1 MALNSSTRRSSDP
14 WHGNKPSHD
23 SFDTWVSRN
32 GKDAFKDFKKAH
44 PSTKLSY
51 DTWRQT
57 DQVFGPYLFYVTSMI
72 WNEDGDSDDGSTKRR
87 RISRVPDENPKKTA
101 TTNGN
106 GAPRTAGSATPTP
119 AANLDEVIASGK
131 RKRKPRKKYMSDELV
146 ASDGEPA
153 DEVEAATPITEEE
166 TPAAPAIAING
177 RRKSTTRK
185 PRKKPISDETISPED
200 ENEDPMEVDAHPI
213 ASPLPVRSAPR
224 TAAAA
229 KQAESPKKATPKQV
243 SLKKSRKSFLVRL
256 PFHLWDAV
264 NLEDKSEEMVL
275 DEDTDNGE
283 ASIAEVSRPATTS
296 ATKSKPATSNDL
308 ETETHADEAVDPEDE
323 GTPDPSAANTRRGLR
338 NRKPAQQRPYYH
350 DAQVFEDVETEE
362 EVEVDSE
369 LEAVSREESLEAPPP
384 SKPKHFKGKGRAWK
398 KDGSDEDEEFVTPKE
413 KKAAKAAQAK
423 ADREKVKSE
432 KAKVAEEAQDITWAL
447 WDALIQD
454 TDHLWN
460 PNNPNNPD
468 HISNRDKQKQ
478 EPQTNGSANDVAQHA
493 PKETPKETPK
503 QKKKGG
509 RAKKN
514 LSEDIVRD
522 DSDDEAPQATPS
534 QPPKRGR
541 GRPRK
546 SALSSEIVRDDS
558 DDEAPAAS
566 KQASPPA
573 QEAASPEEPLGLT
586 TPPKTKSTSRPSTAK
601 STTEATTPKKRGRP
615 RKSSAATTPAK
626 LTTKAAR
633 EAEDDQLQRH
643 GSTATDTAEPKTT
656 ETRTSIS
663 AAPEDCPMPNV
674 NRGAALV
681 ESLYPREQRKPSHA
695 SSESTPAPDSAPE
708 PVHRA
713 PPAPSMLPA
722 AAPVE
727 NKLKEVAAV
736 ARPDETSQDETKTL
750 NAALALT
757 EAKSESP
764 VETPIIE
771 DEDEGNM
778 SADMELSSDSEL

>member
-1 MALNSSTRRSSDP
+1 MALNGSTRRSSDP
-14 WHGNKPSHD
+14 WHGNKPTHD
-23 SFDTWVSRN
+23 SFDTWVNRN

-44 PSTKLSY
+44 PTTKHSY
-51 DTWRQT
+51 DSWRQT

-87 RISRVPDENPKKTA
+87 RISHVPDENPKRTA

-106 GAPRTAGSATPTP
+106 GAPRSAGSATPTP
-119 AANLDEVIASGK
+119 AANLDEINASGK
-131 RKRKPRKKYMSDELV
+131 RKRKPRKKYMSEEIV
-146 ASDGEPA
+146 ASDEEPA
-153 DEVEAATPITEEE
+153 DEIEAATPLAEEE
-166 TPAAPAIAING
+166 TPTALAIAVNG
-177 RRKSTTRK
+177 RRKSTSRK

-200 ENEDPMEVDAHPI
+200 ENDDPMEVDAHPI

-229 KQAESPKKATPKQV
+229 RQAESPKKATPKQASV
-243 SLKKSRKSFLVRL
+243 KKSRKSFLVRL

-264 NLEDKSEEMVL
+264 NLEEKSEEMVL

-296 ATKSKPATSNDL
+296 ATKSKPDNSKDIKTDTN
-308 ETETHADEAVDPEDE
+308 ADEAVEPEDA

-362 EVEVDSE
+362 EVDSE
-369 LEAVSREESLEAPPP
+369 LEIVSREESLELAPP

-413 KKAAKAAQAK
+413 KKAAKAAKAK
-423 ADREKVKSE
+423 ADREK
-432 KAKVAEEAQDITWAL
+432 AKVERTSTTEEPQDITWAL

-454 TDHLWN
+454 EDHLWN
-460 PNNPNNPD
+460 PNDPD
-468 HISNRDKQKQ
+468 PISNRGKQ
-478 EPQTNGSANDVAQHA
+478 EQQIKGSAKSTIQ
-493 PKETPKETPK
+493 ETSRDASKDTPK
-503 QKKKGG
+503 QKRKTG
-509 RAKKN
+509 RPKKN
-514 LSEDIVRD
+514 LSEDTVRD
-522 DSDDEAPQATPS
+522 DSDNDTPQATPS

-566 KQASPPA
+566 KQLSPPA
-573 QEAASPEEPLGLT
+573 QEAASPEERVELT
-586 TPPKTKSTSRPSTAK
+586 TPPKIKTNSRLSTAK
-601 STTEATTPKKRGRP
+601 STAEATTPKKRGRP

-626 LTTKAAR
+626 STSKSVKY
-633 EAEDDQLQRH
+633 AEDYPPQRR
-643 GSTATDTAEPKTT
+643 GSNVIDTAEPVTA
-656 ETRTSIS
+656 RIHASVSS
-663 AAPEDCPMPNV
+663 ATDNYPMPNI

-681 ESLYPREQRKPSHA
+681 ESLYPRDQREPGRA
-695 SSESTPAPDSAPE
+695 ESTPAPE
-708 PVHRA
+708 PAHRA

-722 AAPVE
+722 SVPAESKSDEDV
-727 NKLKEVAAV
+727 VAAT
-736 ARPDETSQDETKTL
+736 PNETSQKEIEKTPETAPAPAPET
-750 NAALALT
+750 APA
-757 EAKSESP
+757 EAKSESS
-764 VETPIIE
+764 VETQVMR
-771 DEDEGNM
+771 DEDEGNL
-778 SADMELSSDSEL
+778 SADMELSSDGE

>member
-1 MALNSSTRRSSDP
+1 
-14 WHGNKPSHD
+14 
-23 SFDTWVSRN
+23 V
-32 GKDAFKDFKKAH
+32 
-44 PSTKLSY
+44 
-51 DTWRQT
+51 
-57 DQVFGPYLFYVTSMI
+57 
-72 WNEDGDSDDGSTKRR
+72 
-87 RISRVPDENPKKTA
+87 
-101 TTNGN
+101 
-106 GAPRTAGSATPTP
+106 
-119 AANLDEVIASGK
+119 
-131 RKRKPRKKYMSDELV
+131 
-146 ASDGEPA
+146 
-153 DEVEAATPITEEE
+153 
-166 TPAAPAIAING
+166 
-177 RRKSTTRK
+177 
-185 PRKKPISDETISPED
+185 
-200 ENEDPMEVDAHPI
+200 
-213 ASPLPVRSAPR
+213 
-224 TAAAA
+224 
-229 KQAESPKKATPKQV
+229 
-243 SLKKSRKSFLVRL
+243 KKSRKSFLVRL

-283 ASIAEVSRPATTS
+283 ASIAEVSRPATTF

-308 ETETHADEAVDPEDE
+308 ETDTHADEAVEPEDE

-413 KKAAKAAQAK
+413 KKAAKAAKAK
-423 ADREKVKSE
+423 VDREKA
-432 KAKVAEEAQDITWAL
+432 KAGKARAEETQDITWAL

-454 TDHLWN
+454 ADYLWN
-460 PNNPNNPD
+460 RNNPD
-468 HISNRDKQKQ
+468 HISNRGKQKQ
-478 EPQTNGSANDVAQHA
+478 EPQTNGSANDTAQHA

-503 QKKKGG
+503 QKKKIG
-509 RAKKN
+509 RPKKN
-514 LSEDIVRD
+514 LSEDTVRD

-546 SALSSEIVRDDS
+546 SALSSEIVHDDS
-558 DDEAPAAS
+558 DDEAPAMS

-573 QEAASPEEPLGLT
+573 QEAASPKEQVDLT

-615 RKSSAATTPAK
+615 RKSSAAITPAK
-626 LTTKAAR
+626 STSRAAKDT
-633 EAEDDQLQRH
+633 EDDQSQRRS
-643 GSTATDTAEPKTT
+643 STTTDTAEPKTT
-656 ETRTSIS
+656 GTSTSIL
-663 AAPEDCPMPNV
+663 AAPDDYPMPNI

-681 ESLYPREQRKPSHA
+681 ESLYPREQCEPSRA
-695 SSESTPAPDSAPE
+695 SSELTPVPE
-708 PVHRA
+708 PAHRA

-722 AAPVE
+722 SVPVE
-727 NKLKEVAAV
+727 TKSEEEPVVAT
-736 ARPDETSQDETKTL
+736 PNETSQGERENTPE
-750 NAALALT
+750 NAPAPA
-757 EAKSESP
+757 EAKPEFS
-764 VETPIIE
+764 VEQQVVE